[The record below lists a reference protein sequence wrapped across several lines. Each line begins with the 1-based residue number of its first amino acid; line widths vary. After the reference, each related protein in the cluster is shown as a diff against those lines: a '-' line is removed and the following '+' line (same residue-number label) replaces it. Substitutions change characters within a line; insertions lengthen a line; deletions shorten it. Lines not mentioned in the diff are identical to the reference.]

1 MKELKQ
7 LEELTGD
14 DIVLGYCHI
23 EAEKYTNQFKSGLM
37 SEDEYKE
44 LMSDLKRSVLITD
57 TAHDLSVRS
66 KTVALLDNIILAA
79 GIIL

>member
-14 DIVLGYCHI
+14 VIVLGYCHL
-23 EAEKYTNQFKSGLM
+23 EAEKYTNQFKSGLL

-44 LMSDLKRSVLITD
+44 LMTDLKRTVLITD
-57 TAHDLSVRS
+57 SAHDLSIRS
-66 KTVALLDNIILAA
+66 KTVTLLDNIMLAL
-79 GIIL
+79 GVVL